1 MESGIGSGYRMP
13 VGHEGSHL
21 TAEGTVDC
29 IIAPCVEMSER
40 TYYCEEVPKCE
51 VLHRSFLKKQK
62 NASQTEG
69 KNGSSGSARSN
80 ARVGPCARAALGGA
94 SGRGASRT
102 ACKLANFEFSQN
114 LRKS

>member
-40 TYYCEEVPKCE
+40 TYYCEKVPKCE
-51 VLHRSFLKKQK
+51 VLHRSFFEKTKKRK
-62 NASQTEG
+62 
-69 KNGSSGSARSN
+69 
-80 ARVGPCARAALGGA
+80 PD
-94 SGRGASRT
+94 RG
-102 ACKLANFEFSQN
+102 
-114 LRKS
+114 